1 MHIYVESI
9 SNIPLQAFCEYR
21 YIFHIVNGRIDSN
34 LNYCNAKDY
43 KIKIRTVKKKKYV
56 LILLSKDHSNNVI

>member
-9 SNIPLQAFCEYR
+9 SDIPLQAFCEYR

-43 KIKIRTVKKKKYV
+43 KIKIRTVKKKNMFLYFCLKIIV
-56 LILLSKDHSNNVI
+56 TM